1 MICSKKILI
10 GIVCFLSLGATK
22 TNAQAMTKGE
32 NFQNKS
38 QTQKIESSLTQDKI
52 ETVNLWA
59 EALSQRN
66 GAFRF
71 ALLSDELKAKEYDEY
86 NQMSWV
92 IGGSSPWVVSYTVHE
107 KNKVDSDTY
116 VYQISYTMT
125 DSTKAMYNSIEN
137 ITVKRFGNSWCV
149 VGHDNYNCL
158 PDITEDTA
166 HPFSEV
172 QLNKK
177 NSLVTKDKEGTV
189 ALWAEALKQRNS
201 SFRFAILSNKL
212 KSQDYEKY
220 KDMNWSIGGS
230 SPWVTDYSFTEKNK
244 IDDNT
249 YVYQIDYTLTDST
262 QTMYNSHENITVQKF
277 GDNWIVVNHDNYD
290 FMPDITECK

>member
-1 MICSKKILI
+1 MICSKKFLI
-10 GIVCFLSLGATK
+10 GIVFFLALGAPK
-22 TNAQAMTKGE
+22 TNAQAMTTGE

-59 EALSQRN
+59 ESLRQRN

-71 ALLSDELKAKEYDEY
+71 ALLSDELKAKEYDKY
-86 NQMSWV
+86 NEMYWV
-92 IGGSSPWVVSYTVHE
+92 IGGSSPWVVSYTVHK

-116 VYQISYTMT
+116 VYQINYTMT
-125 DSTKAMYNSIEN
+125 DSTKAMYSSIEN
-137 ITVKRFGNSWCV
+137 ITVKKFGNSWRV
-149 VGHDNYNCL
+149 VAHDNYDYL

-172 QLNKK
+172 QLNIK
-177 NSLVTKDKEGTV
+177 NDLVTKEKEGAV
-189 ALWAEALKQRNS
+189 ALWAEALKQRDG
-201 SFRFAILSNKL
+201 SFRFAILSNEL

-220 KDMNWSIGGS
+220 KDMNWSLGGS
-230 SPWVTDYSFTEKNK
+230 SPWVTGYSFTEKNK